1 MYNHSSRIDA
11 KESERG
17 KEELSSARERERD
30 VGLTFPSWCQRA
42 KCVRTVVE
50 VFDAVDEAGERKKN
64 FGRRKSE
71 LRKLQSLRCLAA
83 CSYGRADRI
92 KPVKEQ
98 KKKKKK
104 KKEKMGVKRTEG
116 QSRGQGGKEG
126 KEKNEMSTQK
136 RVRTCTYTRSPTAFS
151 GASREKKQKRRRRP
165 VISRDFDRRDLRA
178 FTGRVSRCFEKKY
191 NRLGCTWTAFLRRGT
206 TEQRE
211 ANAKTS
217 SQTPL
222 LLLASW
228 ITRRRKKREK
238 CRGE

>member
-1 MYNHSSRIDA
+1 MQPQFVDA

-30 VGLTFPSWCQRA
+30 VGLTFPSWCQGA

-64 FGRRKSE
+64 FGRRESE

-116 QSRGQGGKEG
+116 AVTGTRRKRREG
-126 KEKNEMSTQK
+126 KERDEHAK
-136 RVRTCTYTRSPTAFS
+136 
-151 GASREKKQKRRRRP
+151 ASAHVYVHSKP
-165 VISRDFDRRDLRA
+165 NCLFW
-178 FTGRVSRCFEKKY
+178 CF
-191 NRLGCTWTAFLRRGT
+191 A
-206 TEQRE
+206 
-211 ANAKTS
+211 
-217 SQTPL
+217 
-222 LLLASW
+222 
-228 ITRRRKKREK
+228 
-238 CRGE
+238 